1 MKITSNRRN
10 KQLMQKKFMEIL
22 TKASCLSIEEQREY
36 LLQFFAEWKR
46 ETEQTDDV
54 CVVGIKI

>member
-1 MKITSNRRN
+1 
-10 KQLMQKKFMEIL
+10 MQKKFMEIL
-22 TKASCLSIEEQREY
+22 TKASCLSIEEQREH
-36 LLQFFAEWKR
+36 LLQFFREWKR